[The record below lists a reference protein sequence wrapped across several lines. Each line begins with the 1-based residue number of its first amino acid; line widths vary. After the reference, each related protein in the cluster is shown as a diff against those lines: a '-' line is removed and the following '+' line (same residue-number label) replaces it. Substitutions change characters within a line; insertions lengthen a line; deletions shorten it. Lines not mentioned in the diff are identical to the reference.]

1 MIGDLGINLFSGY
14 SPKGQGNYHGREIFK
29 AQEKKYLNTVLVW
42 AGPEFQ
48 TENCFIEV
56 SQ

>member
-1 MIGDLGINLFSGY
+1 MIGDLGINHFSGY
-14 SPKGQGNYHGREIFK
+14 SPIGQGNNHGGEIFN
-29 AQEKKYLNTVLVW
+29 AQEKNLNTVLVW